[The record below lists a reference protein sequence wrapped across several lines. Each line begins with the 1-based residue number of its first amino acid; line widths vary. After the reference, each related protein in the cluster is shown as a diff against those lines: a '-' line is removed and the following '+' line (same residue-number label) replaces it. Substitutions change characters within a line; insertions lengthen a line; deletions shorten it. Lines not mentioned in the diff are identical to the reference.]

1 MALMVCSALAAC
13 GDLLIR
19 HGGHRGAA
27 GFEIEA
33 SRWESF
39 RERFEALAAAAGP
52 ADPRPELSVDLVLSP
67 PELDYALHR
76 ELGRLA
82 PTGPGNE
89 PPLLAVVGATVTRL
103 RATAGGH
110 TQLTLRRERDVLD
123 AIAFGRDDL
132 VGRLAE
138 GDRID
143 VVGRLTSRTFG
154 GFESLQLEIRD
165 LATAGAAGLPVPAGS
180 PVLAGGGLR

>member
-1 MALMVCSALAAC
+1 MTGVQTCALPILHHVLEFVPYQ
-13 GDLLIR
+13 R
-19 HGGHRGAA
+19 VRP
-27 GFEIEA
+27 A
-33 SRWESF
+33 SEYTVGPF
-39 RERFEALAAAAGP
+39 RESQAVAAAGP